1 MTLPDSTSLH
11 CDVSEHECNI
21 HIDEAGFVIEEPSG
35 RVIVTADLFQHTAN
49 ELVFKT
55 YIKGAFPKWANGFF
69 DRVSLVYPSMGN
81 NFSKMGPR
89 LSQVR
94 GLRQIKHIPLIGSK
108 LRHLPLPGI
117 RVDLIQKKSYRL
129 EANALW
135 DINGN
140 RSITLNFSGT
150 HPWGD

>member
-11 CDVSEHECNI
+11 CDVSEHKCNI

-55 YIKGAFPKWANGFF
+55 YIKGYFPKWANGFF
-69 DRVSLVYPSMGN
+69 DRVSLVYPSLGN

-89 LSQVR
+89 LSQVW
-94 GLRQIKHIPLIGSK
+94 GLREIKHIPLIGSR
-108 LRHLPLPGI
+108 LGHVPLPGLHLDI
-117 RVDLIQKKSYRL
+117 VKRKNYKL

-135 DINGN
+135 GINGKG
-140 RSITLNFSGT
+140 SITLNFSGT
-150 HPWGD
+150 FK